1 VKLLP
6 LVWANLRRHRLR
18 TVLTALGV
26 ALAMFLFA
34 SLRSVVT
41 TLSAGSEVA
50 SASRMVVQHATA
62 IVFPL
67 PMSYRE
73 RLGAVPGVEAVTWA
87 NWFGGQYGD
96 GKVFFA
102 QFAIDPESYLAM
114 YPEISVPPE
123 QREAFVHE
131 RTAALV
137 GRGLMEKFGW
147 RLGQDVTLQGS
158 IFPGDWT
165 FTIRGVYTP
174 TVRAIDDRSFM
185 FHYDY
190 LDERTGRR
198 VTPGWYVLRLRDPAL
213 APMVAQTIDETFRN
227 SSDPTKTGTEK
238 AFNQSFVTMWGNV
251 QFLMNS
257 IGMAVVFA
265 ILMVTANAMMMT
277 ARERTGE
284 LAVLKTIGFRDRTL
298 FGLVMFEAGIVTLA
312 GAVLGLGGA
321 KLLYAGTG
329 FNGFGFLPG
338 FDVTRVT
345 LALGFGIA
353 LALGVAS
360 GLVPALRAAR
370 LPIVQALRHV
380 E

>member
-6 LVWANLRRHRLR
+6 LVFANLRRHKLR
-18 TVLTALGV
+18 TLLTMLGV
-26 ALAMFLFA
+26 ALATFLFA

-41 TLSAGSEVA
+41 TLNAGAEVA
-50 SASRMVVQHATA
+50 SASRMVVTHATA

-67 PMSYRE
+67 PMSYKE
-73 RLGAVPGVEAVTWA
+73 RLAAVPGVEAVTWA
-87 NWFGGQYGD
+87 NWFGGTYGD
-96 GKVFFA
+96 GKTFFA
-102 QFAIDPESYLAM
+102 QYAVDPDSYVAM
-114 YPEISVPPE
+114 YPEVGVPPE
-123 QREAFVHE
+123 QLDAWRHE

-137 GRGLMEKFGW
+137 GKGLMEVFGW
-147 RLGQDVTLQGS
+147 HVGQDVTIRGS

-174 TVRAIDDRSFM
+174 TVRAFDDRSFI

-190 LDERTGRR
+190 LYERTEHRA
-198 VTPGWYVLRLRDPAL
+198 TPGWFVLRLSDPAL
-213 APMVAQTIDETFRN
+213 APTVAKTVDAMFRN

-238 AFNQSFVTMWGNV
+238 AFNQGFITMWGNV
-251 QFLMNS
+251 RFLMTS

-284 LAVLKTIGFRDRTL
+284 VAVLKTIGFTDRTV
-298 FGLVMFEAGIVTLA
+298 FALVMVEAGLITLS

-329 FNGFGFLPG
+329 FTGGGMLPG
-338 FDVTRVT
+338 FDVTNGTLLLGFAIAVV
-345 LALGFGIA
+345 LALASGIA
-353 LALGVAS
+353 
-360 GLVPALRAAR
+360 PALRAAR
-370 LPIVQALRHV
+370 LSIVQALRHV

>member
-1 VKLLP
+1 MKLLP
-6 LVWANLRRHRLR
+6 LVFANLRRHRLR
-18 TVLTALGV
+18 TVLTILGV
-26 ALAMFLFA
+26 ALATFLFA
-34 SLRSVVT
+34 TLRSVVT
-41 TLSAGSEVA
+41 TLNAGTEIA

-67 PMSYRE
+67 PMSYRA
-73 RLGAVPGVEAVTWA
+73 RLAAVPGVEAVTWA

-123 QREAFVHE
+123 QRTAFQQE

-137 GRGLMEKFGW
+137 GKGLMELFGW
-147 RLGQDVTLQGS
+147 RLGQDVTIRGT

-174 TVRAIDDRSFM
+174 TVRALDDRSFI

-190 LDERTGRR
+190 LDERTDHRI
-198 VTPGWYVLRLRDPAL
+198 TPGWYILRLSDPAL
-213 APMVAQTIDETFRN
+213 APSVAQTIDDTFRN

-284 LAVLKTIGFRDRTL
+284 VAVLKTVGFTDRTL
-298 FGLVMFEAGIVTLA
+298 FVLVMVEACLVTLS

-338 FDVTRVT
+338 FDVTAAT
-345 LALGFGIA
+345 LVIGFGIA
-353 LALGVAS
+353 LLLALAS

>member
-6 LVWANLRRHRLR
+6 LVLANLRRHKLR
-18 TVLTALGV
+18 TLLTILGV
-26 ALAMFLFA
+26 ALATFLFA

-41 TLSAGSEVA
+41 TLNAGAEVA

-73 RLGAVPGVEAVTWA
+73 RLAAVPGVEAVTWA
-87 NWFGGQYGD
+87 NWFGGTYGD
-96 GKVFFA
+96 GKTFFA
-102 QFAIDPESYLAM
+102 QYAVDPESYLAM
-114 YPEISVPPE
+114 YPEVSVPPE
-123 QREAFVHE
+123 QLDAWLHE

-137 GRGLMEKFGW
+137 GKGLMQIFGW
-147 RLGQDVTLQGS
+147 HVGQDVTLRGS

-174 TVRAIDDRSFM
+174 KVRAFDDRSFI
-185 FHYDY
+185 FRYDY
-190 LDERTGRR
+190 LYEHTDHRA
-198 VTPGWYVLRLRDPAL
+198 TPGWYILRLSDPAL
-213 APMVAQTIDETFRN
+213 APTVAQTIDATFRN

-238 AFNQSFVTMWGNV
+238 AFNQGFITMWGNV
-251 QFLMNS
+251 RFLMNS

-284 LAVLKTIGFRDRTL
+284 VAVLKTIGFTDRTL
-298 FGLVMFEAGIVTLA
+298 FLLVMVEAGLITLT

-321 KLLYAGTG
+321 KLLYASAEFTG
-329 FNGFGFLPG
+329 FGMLPG
-338 FDVTRVT
+338 FDVTAGTLVLGFAIAVV
-345 LALGFGIA
+345 LALASGIA
-353 LALGVAS
+353 
-360 GLVPALRAAR
+360 PALRAAR

>member
-6 LVWANLRRHRLR
+6 LVLANLRRHSLR
-18 TVLTALGV
+18 TLLTGLGV

-41 TLSAGSEVA
+41 TLNAGSAIA
-50 SASRMVVQHATA
+50 SASRMVVTHATA

-73 RLGAVPGVEAVTWA
+73 RLAAVPGVEATTWA

-96 GKVFFA
+96 GRVFFA
-102 QFAIDPESYLAM
+102 QYAIDPESYLAM
-114 YPEISVPPE
+114 FPEISVPAD
-123 QREAFVHE
+123 QRDAFLHE

-137 GRGLMEKFGW
+137 GKGLMEKLGW
-147 RLGQDVTLQGS
+147 RLGQDVTIRGT
-158 IFPGDWT
+158 IYPGDWT
-165 FTIRGVYTP
+165 FTIRAVYTP
-174 TVRAIDDRSFM
+174 TERAIDDRSFI

-190 LDERTGRR
+190 LDERTGRT
-198 VTPGWYVLRLRDPAL
+198 VTPGWYVLRLRDPSL
-213 APMVAQTIDETFRN
+213 AAKVAQTIDDMFRN
-227 SSDPTKTGTEK
+227 SSAPTKTGTEK

-251 QFLMNS
+251 QFLMNA

-277 ARERTGE
+277 ARERMGE
-284 LAVLKTIGFRDRTL
+284 VAVLKTIGFTDRTL
-298 FGLVMFEAGIVTLA
+298 FGLVMAEAGIVTFA

-329 FNGFGFLPG
+329 FNAFGVLPG
-338 FDVTRVT
+338 FDVTPAT
-345 LALGFGIA
+345 LALG
-353 LALGVAS
+353 LAITLLLATAS
-360 GLVPALRAAR
+360 GVVPARRAAR
-370 LPIVQALRHV
+370 LSIVQALRHV

>member
-1 VKLLP
+1 MKLLP
-6 LVWANLRRHRLR
+6 LVFANLRRHRLR
-18 TVLTALGV
+18 TLLTTLGV

-41 TLSAGSEVA
+41 TLNAGAEVA
-50 SASRMVVQHATA
+50 SAQRMGVQNKTA

-73 RLGAVPGVEAVTWA
+73 RLAAVPGVVAVSWA

-102 QFAIDPESYLAM
+102 QFAVDPPSYLAM
-114 YPEISVPPE
+114 YPEIVVPPD
-123 QREAFVHE
+123 QKEAFLHE
-131 RTAALV
+131 RTAAMV
-137 GRGLMEKFGW
+137 GKGLMEVFGW
-147 RLGQDVTLQGS
+147 KLGQNVTVRGT
-158 IFPGDWT
+158 IYPGDWT
-165 FTIRGVYTP
+165 FTIRAVYTP
-174 TVRAIDDRSFM
+174 SVRAIDDRSFV

-190 LDERTGRR
+190 LDERTQHR
-198 VTPGWYVLRLRDPAL
+198 VTPGWYSLQLRDASL
-213 APMVAQTIDETFRN
+213 APQVAHTVDAMFEN
-227 SSDPTKTGTEK
+227 SSAPTKTMTEK
-238 AFNQSFVTMWGNV
+238 AFNQSFVMMWGNV

-284 LAVLKTIGFRDRTL
+284 VAVLKTIGFTDRTL
-298 FGLVMFEAGIVTLA
+298 FALVMAEAGLVTLT

-338 FDVTRVT
+338 FDVTVGT
-345 LALGFGIA
+345 VVVGLGITFLLA
-353 LALGVAS
+353 VAS
-360 GLVPALRAAR
+360 GAVPALRAYR
-370 LPIVQALRHV
+370 LSIVQALRHV

>member
-1 VKLLP
+1 MKLLP
-6 LVWANLRRHRLR
+6 LVFANLRRHKLR
-18 TVLTALGV
+18 TLLTMLGV
-26 ALAMFLFA
+26 ALATFLFA

-41 TLSAGSEVA
+41 TLNAGAEVA
-50 SASRMVVQHATA
+50 SASRMVVTHATA

-67 PMSYRE
+67 PMSYKE
-73 RLGAVPGVEAVTWA
+73 RLAAVPGVEAVTWA
-87 NWFGGQYGD
+87 NWFGGTYGD
-96 GKVFFA
+96 GKTFFA
-102 QFAIDPESYLAM
+102 QYAVDPDSYVAM
-114 YPEISVPPE
+114 YPEVGVPPE
-123 QREAFVHE
+123 QLDAWRHE

-137 GRGLMEKFGW
+137 GKGLMEVFGW
-147 RLGQDVTLQGS
+147 HVGQDVTIRGS

-174 TVRAIDDRSFM
+174 TVRAFDDRSFI

-190 LDERTGRR
+190 LYERTEHRA
-198 VTPGWYVLRLRDPAL
+198 TPGWFVLRLSDPAL
-213 APMVAQTIDETFRN
+213 APTVAKTVDAMFRN

-238 AFNQSFVTMWGNV
+238 AFNQGFITMWGNV
-251 QFLMNS
+251 RFLMTS

-284 LAVLKTIGFRDRTL
+284 VAVLKTIGFTDRTV
-298 FGLVMFEAGIVTLA
+298 FALVMVEAGLITLS

-329 FNGFGFLPG
+329 FTGGGMLPG
-338 FDVTRVT
+338 FDVTNGTLLLGFAIAVV
-345 LALGFGIA
+345 LALASGIA
-353 LALGVAS
+353 
-360 GLVPALRAAR
+360 PALRAAR
-370 LPIVQALRHV
+370 LSIVQALRHV

>member
-1 VKLLP
+1 MKLLP
-6 LVWANLRRHRLR
+6 LVFANLRRHKLR
-18 TVLTALGV
+18 TILTMLGV
-26 ALAMFLFA
+26 ALATFLFA

-41 TLSAGSEVA
+41 TLNAGAEVA
-50 SASRMVVQHATA
+50 SASRMGVQNATA

-67 PMSYRE
+67 PMSYKA
-73 RLGAVPGVEAVTWA
+73 RLEAVPGVKAVSWA
-87 NWFGGQYGD
+87 NWFGGQHGD

-102 QFAIDPESYLAM
+102 TFAVDAQSYLAM
-114 YPEISVPPE
+114 YPEVVVPPD
-123 QREAFVHE
+123 QKEAFLRE

-137 GRGLMEKFGW
+137 GKGLMEQFGW
-147 RLGQDVTLQGS
+147 KLGQNVTIKGT
-158 IFPGDWT
+158 IFPGDWI

-174 TVRAIDDRSFM
+174 SVRAFDDRSFI
-185 FHYDY
+185 FHYAY
-190 LDERTGRR
+190 MDERLQHRIS
-198 VTPGWYVLRLRDPAL
+198 PGWYTLQLTDPAL
-213 APMVAQTIDETFRN
+213 APAVAQTIDDMFRN
-227 SSDPTKTGTEK
+227 STAATKTMTEK

-284 LAVLKTIGFRDRTL
+284 VAVLKTIGFTDRTL
-298 FGLVMFEAGIVTLA
+298 FLLVMLEAAVLTLT

-321 KLLYAGTG
+321 KLLYSGTG

-338 FDVTRVT
+338 FDVKVST
-345 LALGFGIA
+345 LVIGFAIA
-353 LALGVAS
+353 IILAVAS

-370 LPIVQALRHV
+370 LSIVQALRHV

>member
-1 VKLLP
+1 MKLLP
-6 LVWANLRRHRLR
+6 LVFANLRRHKLR
-18 TVLTALGV
+18 TVLTILGV
-26 ALAMFLFA
+26 ALATFLFA
-34 SLRSVVT
+34 TLRSVVT
-41 TLSAGSEVA
+41 TLNAGTEIA

-67 PMSYRE
+67 PMSYRA
-73 RLGAVPGVEAVTWA
+73 RLAAVPGVEAVTWA

-102 QFAIDPESYLAM
+102 QFAIDPESYLTM

-123 QREAFVHE
+123 QRTAFQQE

-137 GRGLMEKFGW
+137 GKGLMELFGW
-147 RLGQDVTLQGS
+147 RLGQDVTIRGT

-174 TVRAIDDRSFM
+174 TVRALDDRSFI

-190 LDERTGRR
+190 LDERTEHRI
-198 VTPGWYVLRLRDPAL
+198 TPGWYILRLSDPAL
-213 APMVAQTIDETFRN
+213 APTVAQTIDETFRN

-284 LAVLKTIGFRDRTL
+284 VAVLKTVGFTDRTL
-298 FGLVMFEAGIVTLA
+298 FVLVMVEACLVTLS

-338 FDVTRVT
+338 FDVTAAT
-345 LALGFGIA
+345 LVIGFGIA
-353 LALGVAS
+353 LLLALAS

>member
-6 LVWANLRRHRLR
+6 LVFANLRRHKLR
-18 TVLTALGV
+18 TVLTILGV
-26 ALAMFLFA
+26 ALATFLFA
-34 SLRSVVT
+34 TLRSVVT
-41 TLSAGSEVA
+41 TLNAGTEIA

-67 PMSYRE
+67 PMSYRA
-73 RLGAVPGVEAVTWA
+73 RLAAVPGVAAVTWA

-96 GKVFFA
+96 GRVFFA

-123 QREAFVHE
+123 QRTAFVQE

-137 GRGLMEKFGW
+137 GKGLMEVFGW
-147 RLGQDVTLQGS
+147 RLGQDVTIRGT

-174 TVRAIDDRSFM
+174 TVRGLDDRSFI

-190 LDERTGRR
+190 LDERTEHRI
-198 VTPGWYVLRLRDPAL
+198 TPGWYILRLSDPAL
-213 APMVAQTIDETFRN
+213 APAVAQTIDETFRN

-284 LAVLKTIGFRDRTL
+284 VAVLKTIGFTDRTL
-298 FGLVMFEAGIVTLA
+298 FVLVMVEACLITLS

-321 KLLYAGTG
+321 KLLYAGTQ

-338 FDVTRVT
+338 FDVTAAT
-345 LALGFGIA
+345 LVMGFGIA
-353 LALGVAS
+353 LLLALAS

>member
-6 LVWANLRRHRLR
+6 LVLANLRRHKLR
-18 TVLTALGV
+18 TVLTMLGV

-41 TLSAGSEVA
+41 TLNAGAEVA
-50 SASRMVVQHATA
+50 SASRMGVQNATA

-73 RLGAVPGVEAVTWA
+73 RLAAVPGVAAVTWLD
-87 NWFGGQYGD
+87 WFGGSYGD
-96 GKVFFA
+96 GKLFFA
-102 QFAIDPESYLAM
+102 QFAVDPETYLPM
-114 YPEISVPPE
+114 YPEISVPPD
-123 QREAFVHE
+123 QKEAFVHE

-137 GRGLMEKFGW
+137 GKGLIEKLGW
-147 RLGQDVTLQGS
+147 RLGQDVTIRGG

-174 TVRAIDDRSFM
+174 TVRAIDDRSFI

-190 LDERTGRR
+190 LYERTEHRA
-198 VTPGWYVLRLRDPAL
+198 TPGWFVLRLSDPAN
-213 APMVAQTIDETFRN
+213 AASVAQTVDDMFRN
-227 SSDPTKTGTEK
+227 STAPTKTMTEK

-284 LAVLKTIGFRDRTL
+284 VAVLKTIGFSDGTL
-298 FGLVMFEAGIVTLA
+298 FGLVMAEAGVVTLA
-312 GAVLGLGGA
+312 GAALGLGGA
-321 KLLYAGTG
+321 KLLYAGTA

-338 FDVTRVT
+338 FDVTPGT
-345 LALGFGIA
+345 LAI
-353 LALGVAS
+353 GVAITLLLATAS
-360 GLVPALRAAR
+360 GIVPALRAAR

>member
-1 VKLLP
+1 MKLLP
-6 LVWANLRRHRLR
+6 LVFANLTRHKLR
-18 TVLTALGV
+18 TLLTTLGV

-41 TLSAGSEVA
+41 TLNAGTEVA

-62 IVFPL
+62 IVFVL

-73 RLGAVPGVEAVTWA
+73 RLAAVSGVADVTWA

-102 QFAIDPESYLAM
+102 QFAIDPESYFRI
-114 YPEISVPPE
+114 YPELIVAPD
-123 QREAFVHE
+123 QKEAFMRE
-131 RTAALV
+131 RTAAIV
-137 GRGLMEKFGW
+137 GKGLMEQFGW
-147 RLGQDVTLQGS
+147 QIGQNVTIRGT

-174 TVRAIDDRSFM
+174 SNRAIDDRSFM
-185 FHYDY
+185 FQYDY
-190 LDERTGRR
+190 LYERTEHRIS
-198 VTPGWYVLRLRDPAL
+198 PGWYILQLSDPSL
-213 APMVAQTIDETFRN
+213 APQVAHTIDETFRN

-238 AFNQSFVTMWGNV
+238 AFTAGFVTMWGNV

-284 LAVLKTIGFRDRTL
+284 VAVLKTIGFTDRTL
-298 FGLVMFEAGIVTLA
+298 FVLVMLEAGLVTGI
-312 GAVLGLGGA
+312 GATLGLGGA
-321 KLLYAGTG
+321 KLLYSTSE

-338 FDVTRVT
+338 FDVTPAT
-345 LALGFGIA
+345 LAIGLGITVV
-353 LALGVAS
+353 LAIAS
-360 GLVPALRAAR
+360 GLVPALRAYR

>member
-6 LVWANLRRHRLR
+6 LVFANLRRHKLR
-18 TVLTALGV
+18 TVLTILGV
-26 ALAMFLFA
+26 ALATFLFA
-34 SLRSVVT
+34 TLRSVVT
-41 TLSAGSEVA
+41 TLNAGTEIA

-67 PMSYRE
+67 PMSYRA

-123 QREAFVHE
+123 QRAAFQQE

-137 GRGLMEKFGW
+137 GKGLMELFGW
-147 RLGQDVTLQGS
+147 RLGQDVTIRGT

-174 TVRAIDDRSFM
+174 TVRALDDRSFI

-190 LDERTGRR
+190 LDERTEHRI
-198 VTPGWYVLRLRDPAL
+198 TPGWYILQLSDPAL
-213 APMVAQTIDETFRN
+213 APTVAQTIDETFRN
-227 SSDPTKTGTEK
+227 SSSPTKTGTEK

-284 LAVLKTIGFRDRTL
+284 VAVLKTVGFTDRTL
-298 FGLVMFEAGIVTLA
+298 FVLVMVEACLVTLS

-338 FDVTRVT
+338 FDVTAAT
-345 LALGFGIA
+345 LVIGFGIA
-353 LALGVAS
+353 LLLALAS

>member
-1 VKLLP
+1 MKLLP
-6 LVWANLRRHRLR
+6 LVFANLRRHRLR
-18 TVLTALGV
+18 TLLTTLGV

-41 TLSAGSEVA
+41 TLNAGAEVA
-50 SASRMVVQHATA
+50 SAQRMGVQNKMA

-73 RLGAVPGVEAVTWA
+73 RLAAVPGVVAVSWA

-102 QFAIDPESYLAM
+102 QFAVDPESYLAM
-114 YPEISVPPE
+114 YPEIVVPPD
-123 QREAFVHE
+123 QKEAFLHE

-137 GRGLMEKFGW
+137 GKGLMEVFGW
-147 RLGQDVTLQGS
+147 KLGQNVTIRGT

-165 FTIRGVYTP
+165 FTIRAVYTP
-174 TVRAIDDRSFM
+174 SVRAIDDRSFI
-185 FHYDY
+185 FRYDY
-190 LDERTGRR
+190 LDERTQHR
-198 VTPGWYVLRLRDPAL
+198 VTPGWYALQLRDASL
-213 APMVAQTIDETFRN
+213 APQVAHTIDGMFEN
-227 SSDPTKTGTEK
+227 SSAPTKTMTEK

-284 LAVLKTIGFRDRTL
+284 MAVLKTIGFTDRTL
-298 FGLVMFEAGIVTLA
+298 FALVMAEAGLVTLT
-312 GAVLGLGGA
+312 GALVGLGGA
-321 KLLYAGTG
+321 KVLYAGTG

-338 FDVTRVT
+338 FDVTAGT
-345 LALGFGIA
+345 LAVGLGITLL
-353 LALGVAS
+353 LAVAS
-360 GLVPALRAAR
+360 GAVPALRAYR
-370 LPIVQALRHV
+370 LSIVQALRHV

>member
-1 VKLLP
+1 
-6 LVWANLRRHRLR
+6 LR
-18 TVLTALGV
+18 TVLTILGV
-26 ALAMFLFA
+26 TLATFLFA
-34 SLRSVVT
+34 TLRSVVT
-41 TLSAGSEVA
+41 TLNAGTEIA

-67 PMSYRE
+67 PMSYRA
-73 RLGAVPGVEAVTWA
+73 RLAAVPGVEAVTWA

-102 QFAIDPESYLAM
+102 QFAIDPESYLTM

-123 QREAFVHE
+123 QRTAFQQE

-137 GRGLMEKFGW
+137 GKGLMELFGW
-147 RLGQDVTLQGS
+147 RLGQDVTIRGT

-174 TVRAIDDRSFM
+174 TVRALDDRSFI

-190 LDERTGRR
+190 RDERTENRI
-198 VTPGWYVLRLRDPAL
+198 TPGWYILRLSDPAL
-213 APMVAQTIDETFRN
+213 APTVAQTIDETFRN

-284 LAVLKTIGFRDRTL
+284 VAVLKTIGFTDRTL
-298 FGLVMFEAGIVTLA
+298 FVLVMVEACLITLS

-321 KLLYAGTG
+321 KLLYAGTQ

-338 FDVTRVT
+338 FDVTAAT
-345 LALGFGIA
+345 LVIGFGIA
-353 LALGVAS
+353 LLLALAS

>member
-1 VKLLP
+1 MKLLP
-6 LVWANLRRHRLR
+6 LVLANLRRHKLR
-18 TVLTALGV
+18 TLLTMLGV

-41 TLSAGSEVA
+41 TLNAGTEIA
-50 SASRMVVQHATA
+50 SAQRMGVQNATA

-73 RLGAVPGVEAVTWA
+73 RLAAVPGVTGVTWA

-96 GKVFFA
+96 GKVFFG
-102 QFAIDPESYLAM
+102 QFAIDAESYLAM
-114 YPEISVPPE
+114 YPEIVVPPD
-123 QREAFVHE
+123 QKEAFIHE
-131 RTAALV
+131 RSAVMV
-137 GRGLMEKFGW
+137 GKGLMELFGW
-147 RLGQDVTLQGS
+147 RLGQNVTIRGT

-165 FTIRGVYTP
+165 FTIRAVYTP
-174 TVRAIDDRSFM
+174 SVRAIDDRSFI

-190 LDERTGRR
+190 LYERQRR
-198 VTPGWYVLRLRDPAL
+198 ATPGWYVLKLSDASL
-213 APMVAQTIDETFRN
+213 APQVAQTIDDMFRN
-227 SSDPTKTGTEK
+227 SSAPTKTMTEK

-277 ARERTGE
+277 ARERTGDV
-284 LAVLKTIGFRDRTL
+284 AVLKTIGFTDRTL
-298 FGLVMFEAGIVTLA
+298 FVLVMLEACFITFI
-312 GAVLGLGGA
+312 GAALGLGGA

-338 FDVTRVT
+338 FDVTARTLVIGFGVT
-345 LALGFGIA
+345 LVLA
-353 LALGVAS
+353 LAS
-360 GLVPALRAAR
+360 GAIPALRAYR
-370 LPIVQALRHV
+370 LSIVQALRHV

>member
-6 LVWANLRRHRLR
+6 LVLANLLRHKLR
-18 TVLTALGV
+18 TALTILGV
-26 ALAMFLFA
+26 ALATFLFA
-34 SLRSVVT
+34 TLRSVVT
-41 TLSAGSEVA
+41 TLNAGTEIA

-67 PMSYRE
+67 PMSYRA
-73 RLGAVPGVEAVTWA
+73 RLAAVPGVEAVTWA

-96 GKVFFA
+96 GRVFFA
-102 QFAIDPESYLAM
+102 QFAIDPESYLTM

-123 QREAFVHE
+123 QRTAFQQE

-137 GRGLMEKFGW
+137 GKGLMELFGW
-147 RLGQDVTLQGS
+147 RLGQDVTIRGT

-174 TVRAIDDRSFM
+174 TVRALDDRSFI

-190 LDERTGRR
+190 LDERTEHRI
-198 VTPGWYVLRLRDPAL
+198 TPGWYILRLSDPAL
-213 APMVAQTIDETFRN
+213 APTVAQTIDETFRN

-284 LAVLKTIGFRDRTL
+284 VAVLKTVGFTDRTL
-298 FGLVMFEAGIVTLA
+298 FVLVMVEACLVTLS

-338 FDVTRVT
+338 FDVTAAT
-345 LALGFGIA
+345 LVMGFGIA
-353 LALGVAS
+353 LLLALAS

-370 LPIVQALRHV
+370 LSIVQALRHV

>member
-18 TVLTALGV
+18 TLLTALGV

-102 QFAIDPESYLAM
+102 QFAIDPESYLTM

-147 RLGQDVTLQGS
+147 HLGQDVTLQGS

-190 LDERTGRR
+190 LDERTAHR
-198 VTPGWYVLRLRDPAL
+198 VTPGWYILRLRDPAL
-213 APMVAQTIDETFRN
+213 APTVAQTIDETFRN

-312 GAVLGLGGA
+312 GAILGLGGA

-345 LALGFGIA
+345 LALGFSIA

>member
-1 VKLLP
+1 MKLLP
-6 LVWANLRRHRLR
+6 LVLANLRRHSLR
-18 TVLTALGV
+18 TLLTGLGV

-41 TLSAGSEVA
+41 TLNAGSAIA
-50 SASRMVVQHATA
+50 SASRMVVTHATA

-73 RLGAVPGVEAVTWA
+73 RLAAVPGVEATTWA

-96 GKVFFA
+96 GRVFFA
-102 QFAIDPESYLAM
+102 QYAIDPESYLAM
-114 YPEISVPPE
+114 FPEISVPAD
-123 QREAFVHE
+123 QRDAFLHE

-137 GRGLMEKFGW
+137 GKGLMEKLGW
-147 RLGQDVTLQGS
+147 RLGQDVTIRGT
-158 IFPGDWT
+158 IYPGDWT
-165 FTIRGVYTP
+165 FTIRAVYTP
-174 TVRAIDDRSFM
+174 TERAIDDRSFI

-190 LDERTGRR
+190 LDERTGRT
-198 VTPGWYVLRLRDPAL
+198 VTPGWYVLRLRDPSL
-213 APMVAQTIDETFRN
+213 AAKVAQTIDDMFRN
-227 SSDPTKTGTEK
+227 SSAPTKTGTEK

-251 QFLMNS
+251 QFLMNA

-277 ARERTGE
+277 ARERMGE
-284 LAVLKTIGFRDRTL
+284 VAVLKTIGFTDRTL
-298 FGLVMFEAGIVTLA
+298 FGLVMAEAGIVTFA

-329 FNGFGFLPG
+329 FNAFGVLPG
-338 FDVTRVT
+338 FDVTPAT
-345 LALGFGIA
+345 LALG
-353 LALGVAS
+353 LAITLLLATAS
-360 GLVPALRAAR
+360 GVVPARRAAR
-370 LPIVQALRHV
+370 LSIVQALRHV